1 MKKFLMLAVVFIMAF
16 AVSGCSLL
24 KIYNQ
29 YDKDSSVE
37 DSSVEDSSVGDSS
50 VEDSS
55 TEDASDWD
63 GWTDFY

>member
-1 MKKFLMLAVVFIMAF
+1 MLAVVFVMVF

-37 DSSVEDSSVGDSS
+37 DSSVGDSS

-55 TEDASDWD
+55 TEDSSDWD